1 MVVVI
6 DDDSTSRESIREL
19 IELAGYRVVALGN
32 AARAA
37 DVIPALHPSV
47 IVTDLSMPGMS
58 GAELVDRLREGRR
71 SRWSHRAGHLLVTG
85 DAEAR
90 VPEGAQVLFRKPLR
104 ARAFAEVVKSLCL
117 RLGTGILERRALKR
131 T

>member
-37 DVIPALHPSV
+37 NVIPALHPSV

-58 GAELVDRLREGRR
+58 GAELVDRLRQVPAL
-71 SRWSHRAGHLLVTG
+71 SMVPIVLVTG

-90 VPEGAQVLFRKPLR
+90 VPQGAQVLFRKPLR

-117 RLGTGILERRALKR
+117 RLGTGMLKRQALKR
-131 T
+131 S